1 METSS
6 YTVELSQEEVLA
18 LSSEMA
24 SIQEWLSNIIHER
37 ARITIE
43 SITSNY
49 IKTALQEKW
58 SIPQTQFGILQAAFE
73 KGIVKNLVQT

>member
-37 ARITIE
+37 ARTTIE

-58 SIPQTQFGILQAAFE
+58 TIPQTQLEILQDAFNKE
-73 KGIVKNLVQT
+73 IIKNVQQ